1 MEHTLSAI
9 DPVLQQKYQRLLA
22 DLRAKGSLAVAFSG
36 GVDSTFLLAAAK
48 EALGGRLLAVTVRS
62 ASIPARECQEA
73 DAFCKAQGISH
84 RFVDVDEL
92 SIEGFA
98 DNPANRCYLCKK
110 ALFSEILTL
119 AETEGIK
126 AVAEGSNLDDNGDYR
141 PGLLAIDELGIRSP
155 LRDAHLTKEEI
166 RTLSKAM
173 ALPTWDKP
181 SFACLAS
188 RFVYGERITLKK
200 LSMVEQAEQYLLDL
214 GFRQLRVRMHGES
227 LARIEVP
234 AEELPSLLTHRIE
247 VSERLH
253 AVGFDYVTM
262 DLQGYRSGSMNETLT
277 EEEKK

>member
-1 MEHTLSAI
+1 M
-9 DPVLQQKYQRLLA
+9 DPVLDKLEQLKKI
-22 DLRAKGSLAVAFSG
+22 LR
-36 GVDSTFLLAAAK
+36 DSTFLLAVAHQVLGQGAGAVTAASPLIPEQELEEAAAFCRDRGIVQILCPVDALAVEK
-48 EALGGRLLAVTVRS
+48 IRSNPPDRCYWCKQAVFTALGQAAAG
-62 ASIPARECQEA
+62 
-73 DAFCKAQGISH
+73 H
-84 RFVDVDEL
+84 
-92 SIEGFA
+92 GFA
-98 DNPANRCYLCKK
+98 VL
-110 ALFSEILTL
+110 
-119 AETEGIK
+119 
-126 AVAEGSNLDDNGDYR
+126 AEGSNTDDTGDYR
-141 PGLLAIDELGIRSP
+141 PGMRAVRELGVRSP
-155 LRDAHLTKEEI
+155 LLEAG
-166 RTLSKAM
+166 LSKADIRALSRQM
-173 ALPTWDKP
+173 GLPTWDKP

-214 GFRQLRVRMHGES
+214 GFRQLRVRMHGEG